1 MSNSLKTSQ
10 EKLTLKS
17 VKLTNS
23 VISINSDF
31 ETSDIMTEKSK
42 FQHYNSLKS
51 LAEVEVSFK
60 DKEKQNT
67 TIWEY
72 RYNYSL
78 GTRVVQENQTTVEKD
93 SKEDKDL
100 EVLSEVK
107 ATFCAVYQSVV
118 VLTEEERD
126 AFGEHNV
133 GFNIWPFWREFVQ
146 SMCLRMDIQPIPI
159 GFYMCPKIGEK
170 E

>member
-1 MSNSLKTSQ
+1 MTNALKTSQ
-10 EKLTLKS
+10 EKLTLKI
-17 VKLTNS
+17 VKLTDS

-31 ETSDIMTEKSK
+31 ETNEIMTEKNK
-42 FQHYNSLKS
+42 FQHYNTLKS
-51 LAEVEVSFK
+51 VAEVEVSFK
-60 DKEKQNT
+60 DKD
-67 TIWEY
+67 
-72 RYNYSL
+72 SL
-78 GTRVVQENQTTVEKD
+78 GTRVVQENQTTVEKN
-93 SKEDKDL
+93 SKEDKGL

-107 ATFCAVYQSVV
+107 ATFCAVYQSGGK
-118 VLTEEERD
+118 LTEEERD

-159 GFYMCPKIGEK
+159 GFYICPKTGEK

>member
-1 MSNSLKTSQ
+1 MTNALKTSQ
-10 EKLTLKS
+10 EKLTLKI
-17 VKLTNS
+17 VKLTDS

-31 ETSDIMTEKSK
+31 ETNEIMTEKNK
-42 FQHYNSLKS
+42 FQHYNTLKS
-51 LAEVEVSFK
+51 VAEVEVSFK
-60 DKEKQNT
+60 DKEQHT
-67 TIWEY
+67 TVWEY

-78 GTRVVQENQTTVEKD
+78 GTRVVQENQTTDEKD
-93 SKEDKDL
+93 SKEDKGL

-107 ATFCAVYQSVV
+107 ATFCAVYQSGGE
-118 VLTEEERD
+118 LTEEERD

-159 GFYMCPKIGEK
+159 GFYICPKTGEK